1 MKNQLRTILT
11 AWKETPFARLRASD
25 HRSFGYDRLTEQ
37 IAAATEYTVL
47 HGPYRGMRYFGPPG
61 VPLIDEHPTTKL
73 IGSFEEELHPWIESL
88 IKPGV
93 GNVVHLGSGEGYH
106 AVGLARRM
114 PGVRSF
120 VFDTLLASRKACK
133 TLAEQN
139 GVRDRVQLR
148 GFCGADAFLDVE
160 LAGSLIFS
168 DCGGAEL
175 TLLDPLLYPSLNLAT
190 MLVETHD
197 AFDSRVTSRLV
208 SRFSGTHR
216 IEFVSA
222 VARDP
227 KRYSLLNAFPEA
239 TARMALDE
247 GRTFTKE
254 GKPQRWALLS
264 PYVA

>member
-1 MKNQLRTILT
+1 
-11 AWKETPFARLRASD
+11 
-25 HRSFGYDRLTEQ
+25 
-37 IAAATEYTVL
+37 
-47 HGPYRGMRYFGPPG
+47 
-61 VPLIDEHPTTKL
+61 
-73 IGSFEEELHPWIESL
+73 
-88 IKPGV
+88 
-93 GNVVHLGSGEGYH
+93 
-106 AVGLARRM
+106 
-114 PGVRSF
+114 
-120 VFDTLLASRKACK
+120 
-133 TLAEQN
+133 
-139 GVRDRVQLR
+139 
-148 GFCGADAFLDVE
+148 
-160 LAGSLIFS
+160 
-168 DCGGAEL
+168 
-175 TLLDPLLYPSLNLAT
+175 